1 MNKNYVFYYNSIYY
15 LNKKLEIVYY
25 SMNNHLIQFHN
36 PLINKIQQNN
46 QNDNEYEYYKKQINI
61 RIRI

>member
-61 RIRI
+61 RIRK